1 MRQLFR
7 EHIGEI
13 DLDEDEKNVKEN
25 ELNKESYL
33 DREISFDDF
42 SEVLF
47 KWVAKLNH
55 EQEFTTSLS
64 TAKANNAASSVDVSP
79 SINRRSSKR
88 KQQLK
93 HATKKLAEMK

>member
-13 DLDEDEKNVKEN
+13 DLDDDENNVKKDD
-25 ELNKESYL
+25 LNKESYL

-64 TAKANNAASSVDVSP
+64 AAKANNTSVEISP

-93 HATKKLAEMK
+93 HATKKLAEMR